1 VAGLLPLLWRGKVI
15 ARELGTDV
23 GDGVDG
29 DERWFQEVPNRLFV
43 LKKASAKLTEPE
55 GR

>member
-1 VAGLLPLLWRGKVI
+1 MI
-15 ARELGTDV
+15 TSEFSTDM

-29 DERWFQEVPNRLFV
+29 DERWLQEVPNRLFV